1 MVYRISENETRSMT
15 AFKMVI
21 EKERAVSVKFL
32 QSATIKDIELAR
44 YRQIVIIPL
53 QNVRMR
59 CQGQCSAGPY
69 LTSFVIR

>member
-32 QSATIKDIELAR
+32 QSVTIKDFDLTR
-44 YRQIVIIPL
+44 YRQIVIVHL
-53 QNVRMR
+53 QMSQ
-59 CQGQCSAGPY
+59 CQGQCTAGPY
-69 LTSFVIR
+69 LMSFVIR